1 MRSVRGFN
9 CMDLAMKPTT
19 ETGPGWELRAG
30 DWREVLADVVADSV
44 ITDPPYSPRT
54 HSGQRSNKYDPA
66 DGLAA
71 AYGSTQQPISYGH
84 ITPADAEALAAR
96 WSAARWL
103 IVFGDHISAQWHE
116 AAAKGVDR
124 YTFPPVP
131 WVKPDAAPRFMGD
144 GPSPAHETIT
154 ISRVRAR
161 MRPKDYKH
169 RPGYYSLP
177 CRPGRAGGLVG
188 AKPPDLMGALI
199 RDYSQPGDLIVDP
212 YAGSATTL
220 LAALRYGRRAIG
232 AERDPETFKKAVE
245 RLRKGFTP
253 CMFAAVDKI
262 KAAQDQLP
270 W

>member
-1 MRSVRGFN
+1 MRI
-9 CMDLAMKPTT
+9 
-19 ETGPGWELRAG
+19 ETGSGWELRLG

-44 ITDPPYSPRT
+44 ITDPPYAPRT
-54 HSGQRSNKYDPA
+54 HSGQRSGSA
-66 DGLAA
+66 VDGAA
-71 AYGSTQQPISYGH
+71 QLDYNS

-96 WSAARWL
+96 WSAAQWL

-131 WVKPDAAPRFMGD
+131 WVKPDAGPRFLGD

-161 MRPKDYKH
+161 MRSGDYKH

-188 AKPPDLMGALI
+188 AKPLDLMGALV
-199 RDYSQPGDLIVDP
+199 RHYSQPGDLVVDP
-212 YAGSATTL
+212 YAGSGSTL
-220 LAALRYGRRAIG
+220 VAALRYGRRAIG
-232 AERDPETFKKAVE
+232 CEVDPQTYERAVR
-245 RLRKGFTP
+245 RLQEGV
-253 CMFAAVDKI
+253 AVDMFQ
-262 KAAQDQLP
+262 AQRVKGAQGDLL
-270 W
+270 